1 MQPMTAEWGKCAN
14 GCLDWHPSCLC
25 YRQWRRLAV
34 EKTDVFFFFFFFFKF
49 NFPIMWLI
57 FTQYRP
63 WPASRPPAAATEHSQ
78 PLTPSQGPLPTDKS
92 YTYSFGRGRYSWHS
106 GQQQKYRFWQ
116 QTKQPSVNTKGC
128 LQFYY
133 SIRTLWQ
140 HDILPASAASSF
152 DINNICKSTLT
163 TIWIFNNPITTQ

>member
-1 MQPMTAEWGKCAN
+1 MQPMTVEWGNCAKW
-14 GCLDWHPSCLC
+14 LRLP
-25 YRQWRRLAV
+25 RLAPLMSPLQSV
-34 EKTDVFFFFFFFFKF
+34 TSASSWKTRRVFFFF
-49 NFPIMWLI
+49 PVMWLI

-63 WPASRPPAAATEHSQ
+63 WPASLPPAAAPEHSQ
-78 PLTPSQGPLPTDKS
+78 PLTPSQGALPTDKS
-92 YTYSFGRGRYSWHS
+92 YTYSFGRRRYSWHS

-116 QTKQPSVNTKGC
+116 QTKQPSVNTKGR

-133 SIRTLWQ
+133 SIRTLWH
-140 HDILPASAASSF
+140 HDVLSASAASSF